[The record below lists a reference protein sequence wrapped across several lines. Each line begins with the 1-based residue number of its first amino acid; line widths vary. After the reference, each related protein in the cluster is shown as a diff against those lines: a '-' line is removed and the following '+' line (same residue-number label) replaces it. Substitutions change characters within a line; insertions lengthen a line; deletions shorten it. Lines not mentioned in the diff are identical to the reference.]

1 MSRDARPRTL
11 RIPFLALGMLSLALA
26 VWGGLARL
34 GLDVPA
40 APRLALFHGPLM
52 ISGFLGTV
60 IGLERAVALK
70 RTWTYAVPL
79 LSGLGALALVFG
91 LPERAGA
98 ALIVLAS
105 LGLVGIFTVIVRIQP
120 ALHSVIMGVAAGCW
134 LVGNVLWLLG
144 QPVHLVVH
152 WWGAYLVLTIAGERL
167 ELSRLL
173 EPPPSAKAAFQA
185 FVGVYLAG
193 VALTGAFPDA
203 GARIAGAGM
212 VLVTFW
218 LFFNDIARRTIRNTG
233 LTRFTA
239 VCLLSGYVWLGVS
252 GFLLLA
258 GGHVPA
264 GPVYDAVLH
273 ALFLGFVFAMIFGHA
288 PIIFPAV
295 LGLPVFFRSVFYV
308 HLAVLHASLVLRVAG
323 DLSSWSEG
331 RAWGGALNGLAILLF
346 IASTVYAILR
356 PPSPL
361 SAGG

>member
-1 MSRDARPRTL
+1 MIPPQLARV
-11 RIPFLALGMLSLALA
+11 PFLALGMLCLLLA
-26 VWGGLARL
+26 VWGGLVRL
-34 GLDVPA
+34 GLEVPS
-40 APRLALFHGPLM
+40 APVLAFHHGPLM
-52 ISGFLGTV
+52 VSGFLGTV

-70 RTWTYAVPL
+70 RAWTYAVPL
-79 LSGLGALALVFG
+79 LSGLGALALVAG

-120 ALHSVIMGVAAGCW
+120 ALHSVIMGVGAGCW
-134 LVGNVLWLLG
+134 LVGNVLWLFG

-173 EPPPSAKAAFQA
+173 DPPPSAKAAFQA
-185 FVGVYLAG
+185 FVGVYLGG

-212 VLVTFW
+212 LLVTFW
-218 LFFNDIARRTIRNTG
+218 LFVNDIARRTIRGTG

-258 GGHVPA
+258 SGHVPA
-264 GPVYDAVLH
+264 GPVYDAALH

-295 LGLPVFFRSVFYV
+295 LGLPFFFRPAFYA
-308 HLAVLHASLVLRVAG
+308 HLAVLHASLALRVAG
-323 DLSSWSEG
+323 DLSAWNDG

-356 PPSPL
+356 PPSL
-361 SAGG
+361 QSGG

>member
-1 MSRDARPRTL
+1 MIPPPLARV
-11 RIPFLALGMLSLALA
+11 PFLVLGMLSLVLA
-26 VWGGLARL
+26 VWGGLVRL
-34 GLDVPA
+34 GLDVPS
-40 APRLALFHGPLM
+40 APVLALHHGPLM
-52 ISGFLGTV
+52 VSGFLGTV

-70 RTWTYAVPL
+70 RAWPYAVPL
-79 LSGLGALALVFG
+79 LSGLGALALIAG
-91 LPERAGA
+91 LPEKAGA

-105 LGLVGIFTVIVRIQP
+105 LGLVGVFAVIVRIQP
-120 ALHSVIMGVAAGCW
+120 AAHSVVMGIGAGCW
-134 LVGNVLWLLG
+134 LVGNILWLFG
-144 QPVHLVVH
+144 QPVHFVVH

-167 ELSRLL
+167 ELSRFV
-173 EPPPSAKAAFQA
+173 EPSGRMKGAFKA
-185 FVGVYLAG
+185 FVAAYLAG
-193 VALTGAFPDA
+193 AALIGAFPDA

-218 LFFNDIARRTIRNTG
+218 LFVNDIARRTIRNTG

-264 GPVYDAVLH
+264 GPAYDAVLH

-308 HLAVLHASLVLRVAG
+308 HLAVLHGSLVLRVAG
-323 DLSSWSEG
+323 DLSSWSDG
-331 RAWGGALNGLAILLF
+331 RAWGSALNALAIVLF
-346 IASTVYAILR
+346 IGTTVYSILR